1 MVTVVL
7 VVISIY
13 VDALMAI
20 LKMSERKKIYYHF
33 ASDPS
38 REYTL
43 NLPCE
48 GRVSCKFARQHII
61 IQHTVRPDSKCFF
74 ELYRNVSTDAGNP
87 KYKLI
92 DSNEDIL
99 TETRLLVKRRPITA
113 EDIKHDEYL
122 SFDSL
127 APTLHDIIHSD
138 MVADKLSAHNSDS
151 LIDANRQGVTELT
164 KDLLTTL
171 LSEIDNNLTMTIGK
185 NTRTD
190 IIGQFNIDNSPPTAR
205 EGQQFLIGQANR
217 IHQTF
222 SKNQVNEEEQ
232 DEDEDDKEKTT
243 SNIAELW
250 DKVMGYPK
258 SFICPTKL
266 RESAQTPASNSTTSG
281 SAGHSGGHG
290 GHSAHS
296 STFSGTHVHANSPGA
311 HNVPGSVPN
320 AHAPGYDHRQDFRQ
334 NDNRASG
341 QHFQHNKKPRD
352 FSKEHIKVVLTGIRE
367 KK

>member
-1 MVTVVL
+1 
-7 VVISIY
+7 
-13 VDALMAI
+13 
-20 LKMSERKKIYYHF
+20 MSEKKKIYYYF

-99 TETRLLVKRRPITA
+99 TETRLLVKRRPITI
-113 EDIKHDEYL
+113 EDVKQDEYL

-138 MVADKLSAHNSDS
+138 MVADKLSTHDSDS
-151 LIDANRQGVTELT
+151 LIDTNRQGVTELT

-185 NTRTD
+185 NTRAD
-190 IIGQFNIDNSPPTAR
+190 IIGQFSIDNSPPTVR

-222 SKNQVNEEEQ
+222 SKNQANEEEQ
-232 DEDEDDKEKTT
+232 DEDEDYREKTT

-258 SFICPTKL
+258 SFLCATKL
-266 RESAQTPASNSTTSG
+266 RESAQTPASSSAMPGNSS
-281 SAGHSGGHG
+281 HGGHG
-290 GHSAHS
+290 NYGAHS
-296 STFSGTHVHANSPGA
+296 SSFSGAHIHASSPGA
-311 HNVPGSVPN
+311 HNTSGSVTSI
-320 AHAPGYDHRQDFRQ
+320 HAPGHSHRQDFRSG
-334 NDNRASG
+334 DNRPSG
-341 QHFQHNKKPRD
+341 QHFPHNKRPRE
-352 FSKEHIKVVLTGIRE
+352 FNKEPIKVVLTGVRGQ
-367 KK
+367 K

>member
-1 MVTVVL
+1 MSVL
-7 VVISIY
+7 K
-13 VDALMAI
+13 LI
-20 LKMSERKKIYYHF
+20 LKMNEKKKIYYHF

-99 TETRLLVKRRPITA
+99 TETRLLVKRRPITI
-113 EDIKHDEYL
+113 EDIKQDDYL

-138 MVADKLSAHNSDS
+138 MVADRLSARDSDS
-151 LIDANRQGVTELT
+151 LIDANRQGITELT

-190 IIGQFNIDNSPPTAR
+190 IIGQFNVDNAPPTTR

-222 SKNQVNEEEQ
+222 SKNQAAEEEQ

-258 SFICPTKL
+258 SFLCPTKL
-266 RESAQTPASNSTTSG
+266 RESAQTPVSSSAASGNTS
-281 SAGHSGGHG
+281 HSGHG
-290 GHSAHS
+290 NCNAHN
-296 STFSGTHVHANSPGA
+296 STFSGAHANSPGA
-311 HNVPGSVPN
+311 HATSGPVTG
-320 AHAPGYDHRQDFRQ
+320 AHIQGHSHRQEPRQ
-334 NDNRASG
+334 GDSRPSG
-341 QHFQHNKKPRD
+341 QYFSHSKRTREV
-352 FSKEHIKVVLTGIRE
+352 SKEPIKVVLTGVRGQ
-367 KK
+367 K

>member
-1 MVTVVL
+1 
-7 VVISIY
+7 
-13 VDALMAI
+13 
-20 LKMSERKKIYYHF
+20 MSEKKKIYYYF
-33 ASDPS
+33 ASDPG
-38 REYTL
+38 REYIL

-48 GRVSCKFARQHII
+48 GRVSCRFARQHII

-74 ELYRNVSTDAGNP
+74 ELYRNISTDSGSP

-99 TETRLLVKRRPITA
+99 TETRILVKRRPITA

-127 APTLHDIIHSD
+127 APSLHDIIHSD
-138 MVADKLSAHNSDS
+138 MVADRTVTHDSDS

-171 LSEIDNNLTMTIGK
+171 LSEIDNNLTMTIGRDA
-185 NTRTD
+185 RTD
-190 IIGQFNIDNSPPTAR
+190 IIGQFNTDNSPPTVR

-222 SKNQVNEEEQ
+222 SKNHTNEEEQ
-232 DEDEDDKEKTT
+232 DEDEDDKEKTA

-250 DKVMGYPK
+250 DRAMGYPK
-258 SFICPTKL
+258 SFICSTKL
-266 RESAQTPASNSTTSG
+266 RESAQTPVLSSALTGGTS
-281 SAGHSGGHG
+281 HG
-290 GHSAHS
+290 GHNAHS
-296 STFSGTHVHANSPGA
+296 STALGAHIHANSPGTYST
-311 HNVPGSVPN
+311 PGPTLN
-320 AHAPGYDHRQDFRQ
+320 PHAQGYGHRQDFRQ
-334 NDNRASG
+334 NDNRFSG
-341 QHFQHNKKPRD
+341 QHFQHNKKSRD
-352 FSKEHIKVVLTGIRE
+352 FNKEPIKVVLTGIRE